1 MGVILGCRSA
11 RAAALPRPRGAG
23 KGLGVGGG
31 DKRDD
36 NGFFLEA
43 PRGGEGKEGEEGEAF
58 HCGRGR
64 GQGQWLVVSG

>member
-11 RAAALPRPRGAG
+11 RAAVARPRGAG

-43 PRGGEGKEGEEGEAF
+43 PRGGEGKEGKEEGEAF
-58 HCGRGR
+58 HCGFSF
-64 GQGQWLVVSG
+64 VEDVADFA